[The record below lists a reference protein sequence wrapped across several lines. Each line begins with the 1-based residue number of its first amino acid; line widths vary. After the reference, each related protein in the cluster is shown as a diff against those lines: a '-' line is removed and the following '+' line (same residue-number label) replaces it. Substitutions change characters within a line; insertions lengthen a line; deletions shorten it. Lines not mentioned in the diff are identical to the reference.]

1 MNNEELLEILKDK
14 YEKILSEDKE
24 LSIEFNELIQE
35 YNELYHTDKI
45 KKLEEKEFI
54 LKNGKSFKGKMKSFF
69 ASPTGGAMGVLNNI
83 FDAVILL
90 VLAGAVY
97 IGHYEYFI
105 AEHKAFPEIGMKI
118 FYFFDAV
125 LAGSLLAI
133 PISSIININKVN
145 KKYKLEDVSLELE
158 NAKKRKEVVVEE
170 LELKKSLHEIKKQKL
185 DELEGAIKSIEEIM
199 NTQSQ
204 IDNYDLTNEQ
214 AVELNIETKEEEKKL
229 KLERK

>member
-1 MNNEELLEILKDK
+1 MNNEELLKILNDK
-14 YEKILSEDKE
+14 YETILTEDKE
-24 LSIEFNELIQE
+24 LSIEFEKLVQE
-35 YNELYHTDKI
+35 YNELYHSDKI

-69 ASPTGGAMGVLNNI
+69 ASPTGGANCVFNNI

-90 VLAGAVY
+90 VLAGAAY
-97 IGHYEYFI
+97 IGHYEYI
-105 AEHKAFPEIGMKI
+105 ISEHKAFPEIGMKI
-118 FYFFDAV
+118 LYFLDAI

-145 KKYKLEDVSLELE
+145 KKYKLEDISLELE

-170 LELKKSLHEIKKQKL
+170 LELKKSLHEIKEQKL
-185 DELEGAIKSIEEIM
+185 DELEGAIKSIEEII
-199 NTQSQ
+199 NTQNSV
-204 IDNYDLTNEQ
+204 DNFDLTDEQ
-214 AVELNIETKEEEKKL
+214 VVELNTYEKEEKKL

>member
-1 MNNEELLEILKDK
+1 MNNEELLKILNDK
-14 YEKILSEDKE
+14 YETILTEDKE
-24 LSIEFNELIQE
+24 LSIEFEKLVQE
-35 YNELYHTDKI
+35 YNELYHSDKI
-45 KKLEEKEFI
+45 KKLEEKEYI
-54 LKNGKSFKGKMKSFF
+54 LKNGKSFKGKLKSFF

-90 VLAGAVY
+90 VLAGAAY
-97 IGHYEYFI
+97 IGHYEYII

-118 FYFFDAV
+118 LYFFDAL

-199 NTQSQ
+199 NTQREV
-204 IDNYDLTNEQ
+204 DNFGLANEQ
-214 AVELNIETKEEEKKL
+214 TVDLNISEEGKTL

>member
-133 PISSIININKVN
+133 PISSIINKVN

>member
-1 MNNEELLEILKDK
+1 MNNEELLKILNDK
-14 YEKILSEDKE
+14 YETILTEDKE
-24 LSIEFNELIQE
+24 LSIEFEKLVQE
-35 YNELYHTDKI
+35 YNELYHSDKI
-45 KKLEEKEFI
+45 KKLEEKEYI
-54 LKNGKSFKGKMKSFF
+54 LKNGKSFKGKLKSFF

-90 VLAGAVY
+90 VLAGAAY
-97 IGHYEYFI
+97 IGHYEYII

-118 FYFFDAV
+118 LYFFDAL

-145 KKYKLEDVSLELE
+145 KKYKLEDISLELE

-199 NTQSQ
+199 NTQREV
-204 IDNYDLTNEQ
+204 DNFGLANEQ
-214 AVELNIETKEEEKKL
+214 TVDLNISEEGKTL